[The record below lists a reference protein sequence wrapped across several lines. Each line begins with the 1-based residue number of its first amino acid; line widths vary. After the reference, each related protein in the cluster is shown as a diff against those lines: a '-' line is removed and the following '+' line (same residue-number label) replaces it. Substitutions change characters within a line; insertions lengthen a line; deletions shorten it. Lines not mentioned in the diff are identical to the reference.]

1 MGLLLGKD
9 FVVEDVCSDT
19 TGHLSLD
26 REDLTGASVQTSPSS
41 LVLH

>member
-9 FVVEDVCSDT
+9 FVVEDVWSDT

-26 REDLTGASVQTSPSS
+26 RGDLTGASARTSSS